1 MVQIEESSSSSDN
14 ANTKNSRVKS
24 VSVVVTKMRSTEA
37 VLDID
42 ESEAWVKEKLQME
55 RDGELP
61 VVPVT
66 LTWENVVYW
75 LPPKKR
81 FHFVPQKGEGRTVL
95 HDVTGYALPGQIL
108 ALMGS
113 TGAGKSTLLDILVGI
128 PKSGKVTGKIL
139 MNGIPN
145 KDAGNLFGYVSQDDT
160 LFDALSVEETLMFYA
175 SLKLP
180 FEMSH
185 AQKAERVDK
194 LIQELGLEKCR
205 KTWVGSTLRRGLSG
219 GERKRLAI
227 GCEIVTNPGLI
238 LLDEPTTGLDSF
250 SSLGVMLLLDEL
262 AAKGHTIVCT
272 LHQPRPSIFELIDQ
286 LLLLSQG
293 NVVYFGNT
301 CSAEKHFERIGFSH
315 KPNVNP
321 ADFASN
327 KLMYI

>member
-1 MVQIEESSSSSDN
+1 MNISEEGEDVNQHEESG
-14 ANTKNSRVKS
+14 NTKDCNI
-24 VSVVVTKMRSTEA
+24 VVTKMYPAEA
-37 VLDID
+37 ILDMD
-42 ESEAWVKEKLQME
+42 ESEVWVKERLQME
-55 RDGELP
+55 RNGELP
-61 VVPVT
+61 VLPVT
-66 LTWENVVYW
+66 LTWEDIVYW
-75 LPPKKR
+75 LPPKKKAR
-81 FHFVPQKGEGRTVL
+81 IFPRKGDGRTIL
-95 HDVTGYALPGQIL
+95 HNVTGYALPGQIL
-108 ALMGS
+108 TLMGS

-128 PKSGKVTGKIL
+128 PKSGRVSGSVL

-145 KDAGNLFGYVSQDDT
+145 TDAGNLFGYVSQDDT
-160 LFDALSVEETLMFYA
+160 LFDTLTVEETLMFYA
-175 SLKLP
+175 NLKLP
-180 FEMSH
+180 FEMQHS
-185 AQKAERVDK
+185 QKVERVDR

-250 SSLGVMLLLDEL
+250 SSLGVMILLDEL

-301 CSAEKHFERIGFSH
+301 CGAEKYFEDIGFSH
-315 KPNVNP
+315 KPNINP
-321 ADFASN
+321 ADFAS
-327 KLMYI
+327 KKMQEM